1 MADPKLS
8 EKWTAGH
15 PLVRIVRK
23 RASDFDV
30 MQLLHLIERIEP
42 GAAPIGHQGPVEH
55 EPLRLRPR
63 LSLGFPPGDIAEV
76 DWYDNPLTLHGQLR
90 ITVTYLG
97 LYGSDSPL
105 PTHFTEQLLAEQ
117 DDDVRVRDFVD
128 IFHHRIHS
136 LLYRVWKKY
145 RYYVTFRSDGTDP
158 ISQVIR
164 GLLGLGT
171 AHLDTQLSVNPVRLF
186 RYAGILAQRPRS
198 AAGLRGQLQDYF
210 EEVPC
215 DIEQCVG
222 RWLTIQPN
230 DRNVMGLGK
239 CTLGEDFLLGER
251 IFDRSGKFRVKLG
264 PVGFDDYTRFLP
276 GRVGRGYPILLRGSF
291 RFRHR
296 AYAAR
301 RRGPRNAARRA
312 RIPWPIVL
320 DQLAQVRAL
329 SGQVGYI
336 RGPGEYVAARA
347 FARLLGTSVAAGA
360 DADRRNSDASMRPA
374 QPFGGEMQHGQRR
387 HETLA

>member
-276 GRVGRGYPILLRGSF
+276 GGQAAAELAEVTRFYCEDPFDFDIELTLRGDEVPETPLGEHEF
-291 RFRHR
+291 LGR
-296 AYAAR
+296 
-301 RRGPRNAARRA
+301 
-312 RIPWPIVL
+312 
-320 DQLAQVRAL
+320 L
-329 SGQVGYI
+329 SW
-336 RGPGEYVAARA
+336 
-347 FARLLGTSVAAGA
+347 TSWLKSEPCQDKSVIFEVPE
-360 DADRRNSDASMRPA
+360 S
-374 QPFGGEMQHGQRR
+374 
-387 HETLA
+387 T